1 MYDKTNDILVKNAF
15 KVEFGEEDS
24 GFVGDVYKYGDGE
37 PKLQIS
43 RYGTNK
49 QGKSWVGKLGRL
61 SSEELSVLLPHIQEA
76 LGVLEGCK

>member
-24 GFVGDVYKYGDGE
+24 GFIGDIYKYGEGE

-43 RYGTNK
+43 RYGVNA
-49 QGKSWVGKLGRL
+49 QGKLWVSKLGRL
-61 SSEELSVLLPHIQEA
+61 SSEELQVLLPYMKDA
-76 LGVLEGCK
+76 LDVLEGCK